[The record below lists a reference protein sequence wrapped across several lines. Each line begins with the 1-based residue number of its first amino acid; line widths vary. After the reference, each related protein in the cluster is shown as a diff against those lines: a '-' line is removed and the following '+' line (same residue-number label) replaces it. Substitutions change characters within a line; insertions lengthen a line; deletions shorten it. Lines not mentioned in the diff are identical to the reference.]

1 MCKNNEKFKLK
12 LSVKNDIFTIQS
24 IFDGEKLSQYE
35 RNYGLTLNKFYSAK
49 EIQEFIPMISHK
61 QLLRLIK
68 SRVIAGH
75 KISGRYVVQ
84 GWVLKRYLDSKIV

>member
-1 MCKNNEKFKLK
+1 MQKSKLK
-12 LSVKNDIFTIQS
+12 LSEKNEVFTIQTV
-24 IFDGEKLSQYE
+24 FDNEKLSQYE
-35 RNYGLTLNKFYSAK
+35 RNYGLTLNKFYTVK
-49 EIQEFIPMISHK
+49 EVMEFIPMISHK

-84 GWVLKRYLDSKIV
+84 GWVLKRYLDSRIV

>member
-1 MCKNNEKFKLK
+1 MQKNKLK
-12 LSVKNDIFTIQS
+12 LSVKNEVFTIQTV
-24 IFDGEKLSQYE
+24 FDSEKLSQYE
-35 RNYGLTLNKFYSAK
+35 RNYGLTLNKFYTVK
-49 EIQEFIPMISHK
+49 EVMEFIPIISHK

-84 GWVLKRYLDSKIV
+84 GWVLKRYLDNRIV

>member
-1 MCKNNEKFKLK
+1 MQKSKLK
-12 LSVKNDIFTIQS
+12 LSVKNEVFTIQTV
-24 IFDGEKLSQYE
+24 FDNEKLSQYE
-35 RNYGLTLNKFYSAK
+35 RNYGLTLNKFYTVK
-49 EIQEFIPMISHK
+49 EVMEFIPMISHK

-84 GWVLKRYLDSKIV
+84 GWVLKRYLDSRIV